1 MQKETVLFHFET
13 LYFEIE
19 TYNSQ
24 NQEVQL
30 ENDFGKETTLLSL
43 FNFRL
48 TKTTFQQLRIL
59 KFWGDFCSVF
69 RIFTFEFGFNVCCF
83 DGTGQVAA

>member
-48 TKTTFQQLRIL
+48 TKTTFQQFLSQITDNQLLFINNENEL
-59 KFWGDFCSVF
+59 KKHHKF
-69 RIFTFEFGFNVCCF
+69 
-83 DGTGQVAA
+83 